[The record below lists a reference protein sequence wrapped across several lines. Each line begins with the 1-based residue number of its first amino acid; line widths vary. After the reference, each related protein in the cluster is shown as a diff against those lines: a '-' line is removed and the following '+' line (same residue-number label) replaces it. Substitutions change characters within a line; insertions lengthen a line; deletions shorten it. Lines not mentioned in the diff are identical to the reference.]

1 MDQTTPLRHQH
12 RVIVASL
19 ARLAGMINDAS
30 AADALAIGLG
40 LERLTALLRIHF
52 RQEDECLYPQ
62 LLASDDPAVVE
73 AARAFQAE
81 VGELWQQYELFVHRW
96 PSHHVITADFEQ
108 FKGECALLFAAI
120 DDRCR
125 REDSQ
130 LFPVVEASRPARL
143 RA

>member
-12 RVIVASL
+12 RVIVASI
-19 ARLAGMINDAS
+19 ARLAGMIDDAS

-40 LERLTALLRIHF
+40 LERLTALLRVHL

-62 LLASDDPAVVE
+62 LLGSGDPQVVE
-73 AARAFQAE
+73 AARAFQSE
-81 VGELWQQYELFVHRW
+81 VGELWQQYEGFVQRW
-96 PSHHVITADFEQ
+96 PSHRVIAADFDQ
-108 FKGECALLFAAI
+108 FKGECGMIFAAI

-125 REDSQ
+125 REDAQ
-130 LFPVVEASRPARL
+130 LFPVVEASPPARR

>member
-1 MDQTTPLRHQH
+1 MGQTTPLRHQH
-12 RVIVASL
+12 RVIVSSI
-19 ARLAGMINDAS
+19 ARLAGMIDEAT

-40 LERLTALLRIHF
+40 LERLTALLRVHL

-62 LLASDDPAVVE
+62 LLASEDPLVAE
-73 AARAFQAE
+73 AARAFQSE
-81 VGELWQQYELFVHRW
+81 VGELLQQYELFAARW
-96 PSHHVITADFEQ
+96 PSHHVIAADFEQ
-108 FKGECALLFAAI
+108 FKGECAIIFAAI

-130 LFPVVEASRPARL
+130 LFPVVEASAPARL